1 MQDNQETISFGVAI
15 IIFFALFGAFFGI
28 FFLPGNIIQ
37 NMFFQSCT
45 IGYGHEPD
53 MTIPLPV
60 NVSIIIIGLA
70 ISWFLATKSEN
81 MRTIN
86 GIGTKLVG
94 NEKSLKG
101 FIATKWL
108 VVLFLPIIP
117 IKSYEVF
124 EEQQGIRIGLHQRVY
139 YSLHPLPKLAINQ
152 IKKTYQNYFLWY
164 LLMALVILGL
174 TVLGTM
180 KCF

>member
-1 MQDNQETISFGVAI
+1 
-15 IIFFALFGAFFGI
+15 
-28 FFLPGNIIQ
+28 
-37 NMFFQSCT
+37 
-45 IGYGHEPD
+45 
-53 MTIPLPV
+53 
-60 NVSIIIIGLA
+60 
-70 ISWFLATKSEN
+70 